1 MSKGL
6 LLRTVGISEKALYSE
21 MMEDHEAIYI
31 WEKYSEFQSLFGTIK
46 ELSSWLDQ
54 PGTCF
59 ETRCVRRRPD
69 GEWIVGE
76 CFSIHDSIRKIILR
90 EGMILV
96 ERELWIYEQQILTEK
111 RKDQFPVQKS
121 TR

>member
-1 MSKGL
+1 
-6 LLRTVGISEKALYSE
+6 
-21 MMEDHEAIYI
+21 MEDHEAQYV
-31 WEKYSEFQSLFGTIK
+31 WNAYPEFQSLFGTIDN
-46 ELSSWLDQ
+46 LSVWLDM

-59 ETRCVRRRPD
+59 EAKCVRRKPD
-69 GEWIVGE
+69 GEWVLGA
-76 CFSIHDSIRKIILR
+76 CFSIHDSIRKLILR

>member
-1 MSKGL
+1 MLKGL
-6 LLRTVGISEKALYSE
+6 LLRTVVFRQFGCYSLD
-21 MMEDHEAIYI
+21 MDDHEAEYV
-31 WEKYSEFQSLFGTIK
+31 WNAYPEFQSLFGSIK
-46 ELSSWLDQ
+46 ELSTWLDQ
-54 PGTCF
+54 PGTAF

-76 CFSIHDSIRKIILR
+76 CFSIHDSKRKLILR

-111 RKDQFPVQKS
+111 RRGQFPVQKS